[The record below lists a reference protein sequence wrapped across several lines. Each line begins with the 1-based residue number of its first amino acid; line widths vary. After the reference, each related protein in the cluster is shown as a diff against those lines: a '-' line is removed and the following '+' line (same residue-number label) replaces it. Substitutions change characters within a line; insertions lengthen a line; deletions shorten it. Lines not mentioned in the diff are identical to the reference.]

1 MKMKPLF
8 YSKLEMEVTNL
19 NMEMKEKIY
28 IIIIQL
34 STKRISLLRDMNSY
48 MKIAN
53 VMMTLKNIMMI
64 FPFFLKKEFMQP
76 AKLILEDLEDLLY
89 IQIKQNGKNLTLI
102 IFQLNLL
109 KIQFLQN
116 SINLQVFFMVIIQLM
131 KMIKS
136 LSIYVKLIHLQKNN

>member
-1 MKMKPLF
+1 
-8 YSKLEMEVTNL
+8 
-19 NMEMKEKIY
+19 
-28 IIIIQL
+28 
-34 STKRISLLRDMNSY
+34 
-48 MKIAN
+48 
-53 VMMTLKNIMMI
+53 
-64 FPFFLKKEFMQP
+64 MQP

-102 IFQLNLL
+102 ISMLNLL